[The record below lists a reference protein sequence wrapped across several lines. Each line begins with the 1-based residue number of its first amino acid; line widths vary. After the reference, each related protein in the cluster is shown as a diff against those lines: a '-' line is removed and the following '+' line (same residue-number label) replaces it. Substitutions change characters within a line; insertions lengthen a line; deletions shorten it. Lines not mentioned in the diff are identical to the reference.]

1 MGTLK
6 ESVENGKLAVKPD
19 RVPKHK
25 GGAAAKVLKTRDFL
39 PFCR

>member
-6 ESVENGKLAVKPD
+6 ESERHGKLPVKSD
-19 RVPKHK
+19 RVAKHK